1 MEIYKSTIPTLSTE
15 ELNVIQVNLEGRVLY
30 QCPTCSK
37 QWAGEKVVDTL
48 VQEAQKTTLE
58 KVIERLESAGN
69 EDRIESE
76 LHEAQCICSICMSW
90 EHRKQAIAEI
100 KSLLGEVDT

>member
-1 MEIYKSTIPTLSTE
+1 METYNSTIPMLSAE
-15 ELNVIQVNLEGRVLY
+15 ELNVIQVSAEGRVLY

-37 QWAGEKVVDTL
+37 QWTGEKVVDTL
-48 VQEAQKTTLE
+48 VQEAQKRILV
-58 KVIERLESAGN
+58 KAIGRMESAGN

-90 EHRKQAIAEI
+90 EHRKRAIAEL
-100 KSLLGEVDT
+100 KSLMGEVDT

>member
-37 QWAGEKVVDTL
+37 PWTGEKVVDTL
-48 VQEAQKTTLE
+48 VQEAQKRILE
-58 KVIERLESAGN
+58 KAIWRLDGEVTALP
-69 EDRIESE
+69 EDRRSMEYTNGYLDSLGE
-76 LHEAQCICSICMSW
+76 
-90 EHRKQAIAEI
+90 AIAEL